1 MKKVLFI
8 LLGIMLLAALIVQ
21 GCGSPSPTS
30 APAPA
35 PTTSAPTSA
44 APAPTAKPAPA
55 PTTSAPAPAPTQT
68 AAGGETIVLKLS
80 SFLPTATPTYK
91 TCIPL
96 LVDAVK
102 KASNGRLTIQPLG
115 GPEIIGAPS
124 LAEAVARNVVQIGLV
139 TPDNYQGMVPIGSMW
154 GLSQLDPDEEVKS
167 GAYDYVNSLHN
178 KAGLWYLART
188 SYTYKSIQ
196 HNMITNKAIT
206 KPQQMAGMRIGASSP
221 IITPFCK
228 KLGAAPVIVPTPDFY
243 TSLERGV
250 IDAVGDPLQNLMSYQ
265 LYEVTKYVI
274 EQGYYRSS
282 AIYVMNLDTWNKLPK
297 DMQTALSTA
306 SRDVLY
312 QYMDLV
318 DKQIIPAA
326 FKLATDKGMKLI
338 KFSDEDNVWYLK
350 QAYDGA
356 WEDMARLFPE
366 QAAKLKP
373 MISK

>member
-1 MKKVLFI
+1 MKKVIWI
-8 LLGIMLLAALIVQ
+8 LIGILILVALIVQ
-21 GCGSPSPTS
+21 GCGSSSPTT

-35 PTTSAPTSA
+35 ATNAPASSAPAAAKPAPAPSTSA
-44 APAPTAKPAPA
+44 APAPAPA
-55 PTTSAPAPAPTQT
+55 SSQAASAP
-68 AAGGETIVLKLS
+68 IVIKLV

-91 TCIPL
+91 TCVPL
-96 LVDAVK
+96 LIDAVK
-102 KASNGRLTIQPLG
+102 TKSNGRLIIQPLG
-115 GPEIIGAPS
+115 GPEIIAAPS
-124 LAEAVARNVVQIGLV
+124 VTEAVARNVIQMGLV
-139 TPDNYQGMVPIGSMW
+139 TPDNYQGMVPLGSMW
-154 GLSQLDPDEEVKS
+154 GLSQLDPDEELKS

-196 HNMITNKAIT
+196 HNMITNKNIT
-206 KPQQMAGMRIGASSP
+206 KPQQLAGARIGASSP

-228 KLGAAPVIVPTPDFY
+228 KLGAASVIVPTPDFY

-250 IDAVGDPLQNLMSYQ
+250 VDAIGDPLQNLMSYQ
-265 LYEVTKYVI
+265 LYEVCKYVI

-282 AIYVMNLDTWNKLPK
+282 AIYVVNLDTWNSLPK
-297 DMQTALSTA
+297 DLQTAFSA
-306 SRDVLY
+306 AARDVLY

-326 FKLATDKGMKLI
+326 FKLATDKGMKII
-338 KFSDEDNVWYLK
+338 KFSDEDNAWYVK

-366 QAAKLKP
+366 QSAKLKP
-373 MISK
+373 LISK